1 MNGKPSKQED
11 IKGVSKDCS
20 GPTSYPKELG
30 PSILTAQ
37 SLLKDIDKK
46 PSPEFWCFGYCR
58 FEACPVTVTVTVNNE
73 EDLKAT
79 VEFKGDMTLHNL
91 TELKRRPVRADDR
104 KVLGNILQHK
114 LPRAMYLDKLNQIDE
129 DVMDSGCR
137 DEAPTPQVLK
147 NISWEVRQQSRPHS
161 NEILSLQMML
171 ENKKNNPDEVLQK
184 VFVHP
189 KGVLLWSIRSI
200 EIFQE
205 RCKEDIVYLDATG
218 SIKKKEKGSPPFYV
232 YELVVRNPQKGS
244 PPFPVATY
252 LTCDHTTASVT
263 YFLEAFLTDV
273 ARIYGREAMRS
284 PIMLVCDGSMVLM
297 QAICFS
303 FAKKNLHDTIN
314 CYYQL
319 ASGKATKADFK
330 VPVLHRCLSH
340 IMKNAKEMCKKYA
353 PKNYHLAMHVFGL
366 LTTASSLEDLEDM
379 VQSTAVVFSSPS
391 SGANVSKHF
400 NNLQSW
406 LLKKGLQL
414 DDTVISERKPG
425 NLEEIKGRNNFGKRS
440 SEVISKAPLET
451 SGDPNSYYC
460 QGLGSH
466 QPVPSSLC
474 WTVER
479 DNAW

>member
-1 MNGKPSKQED
+1 MSDNTEQDGFIKIRVPQKPTYFLLEKNEWKAIKTRRHQRGFKGLQWTNIISKG
-11 IKGVSKDCS
+11 IRTIHPHCS
-20 GPTSYPKELG
+20 IAFKRHR
-30 PSILTAQ
+30 
-37 SLLKDIDKK
+37 LKTPGSKK

-314 CYYQL
+314 CYYQI

-340 IMKNAKEMCKKYA
+340 IMKNAKEMCKK
-353 PKNYHLAMHVFGL
+353 
-366 LTTASSLEDLEDM
+366 
-379 VQSTAVVFSSPS
+379 
-391 SGANVSKHF
+391 
-400 NNLQSW
+400 
-406 LLKKGLQL
+406 
-414 DDTVISERKPG
+414 
-425 NLEEIKGRNNFGKRS
+425 
-440 SEVISKAPLET
+440 
-451 SGDPNSYYC
+451 
-460 QGLGSH
+460 
-466 QPVPSSLC
+466 
-474 WTVER
+474 
-479 DNAW
+479 

>member
-1 MNGKPSKQED
+1 
-11 IKGVSKDCS
+11 
-20 GPTSYPKELG
+20 
-30 PSILTAQ
+30 
-37 SLLKDIDKK
+37 
-46 PSPEFWCFGYCR
+46 
-58 FEACPVTVTVTVNNE
+58 
-73 EDLKAT
+73 
-79 VEFKGDMTLHNL
+79 
-91 TELKRRPVRADDR
+91 
-104 KVLGNILQHK
+104 
-114 LPRAMYLDKLNQIDE
+114 
-129 DVMDSGCR
+129 
-137 DEAPTPQVLK
+137 
-147 NISWEVRQQSRPHS
+147 
-161 NEILSLQMML
+161 MML

-314 CYYQL
+314 CYYQI

-366 LTTASSLEDLEDM
+366 LTTVSSLEDLEDM

-425 NLEEIKGRNNFGKRS
+425 NLEEIKGRNNFGKRYS
-440 SEVISKAPLET
+440 KVISKAPLDN

-460 QGLGSH
+460 KGLVGHINQYLLPYAGLWSGIMLGDLGRHGTGKAYEDYSRRYNVLKNKKTQNITEDNKTQGIMEKSQWDLKHIRISR
-466 QPVPSSLC
+466 SLTRMDDFVVQYQEKHSAMLKEYADFRKERHSEC
-474 WTVER
+474 WWR
-479 DNAW
+479 NGRNASQRKRGVMSLQSASRSRSKVWPRR